1 MSDVFSNFDLV
12 VSAFLLTIELFLV
25 SGIASL
31 VLGTAL
37 AAARVGPIPVLSKA
51 ATLYVT
57 IFRNTP
63 LLMIFIFMVFGYPQL
78 DGPKLSFFA
87 VGCISLTVYT
97 TAFVCEAVRSGVNS
111 VPLGQAEA
119 ARAVGLDFGATMRQ
133 VILPQAVR
141 AALPPLASVQIALL
155 KNTSVAAAFGLFEAT
170 ARMRYFVNRNADQ
183 SLLIF
188 LIFAI
193 GYVIL
198 VEVLSAGAL
207 ATERRWKVSR

>member
-111 VPLGQAEA
+111 VPVGQAEA